1 MVENAR
7 QRAMESFRQ
16 FEKDC
21 DFRNA
26 HLDEW
31 HQEHGHQWVAVF
43 QEELVATAGSKEKLY
58 EELEVKGISKKEA
71 VRAKLGV
78 PRTIPH

>member
-43 QEELVATAGSKEKLY
+43 QEETQPDV
-58 EELEVKGISKKEA
+58 EEVC
-71 VRAKLGV
+71 KLGV
-78 PRTIPH
+78 MQQPAKGWIGDD